1 MRRTTQFGIGVLCVS
16 LSIAC
21 GGRSDAEQDDPN
33 DDIDIEKTS
42 TVTETGC
49 LTGKG
54 DRFVLTALERDTV
67 ETEMYQL
74 VGDNAEL
81 RKYLGREVR
90 VTGDAEPAR
99 VAELRESASS
109 TTTGTAGSSERPQ
122 AKVTTEAETR
132 LETRQLRV
140 ATVAPT
146 GNSCPTGTPQ

>member
-1 MRRTTQFGIGVLCVS
+1 MRRTTQFGVGVLCVS

-21 GGRSDAEQDDPN
+21 GGRSNAEDDDPN

-42 TVTETGC
+42 TVEETGC
-49 LTGKG
+49 LTGSG
-54 DRFVLTALERDTV
+54 DRFVLTALERETA

-81 RKYLGREVR
+81 RKHVGREVR
-90 VTGDAEPAR
+90 ITGDAEPAR
-99 VAELRESASS
+99 VAELRESATS
-109 TTTGTAGSSERPQ
+109 TGTAGSSERPQ
-122 AKVTTEAETR
+122 AQVTTQAQTR

-146 GNSCPTGTPQ
+146 GNECPTSTPR